1 MSFETN
7 LSSTPIN
14 LVGLV
19 LALVL
24 SALYVGAETALDL
37 LRPMHLKF
45 AREKSAKRGQRLEWL
60 MDHRANI
67 VAACILGR
75 QTVKLAMVFFSL
87 MLGES
92 LAQRATP
99 DGSLPSFSASALY
112 GLAIVVPVGLAS
124 LILDLVPKSY
134 ASLHPHRV
142 AFRLHAFMRASWG
155 IFGFPASI
163 ITAVA
168 NLLTSRFGG
177 EASFEFQNQVEEEIK
192 TIVESAEESGE
203 IEVDERELLHSV
215 FEFTDTVAREIMTP
229 RVDLDAMPVKSDP
242 EQVMKV
248 IQESGHSRIPLYE
261 ETDDQIVGI
270 VHAKDLL
277 KAAMENRGPID
288 LRGLMRQP
296 LFVPENKSL
305 HDLLKDMRQE
315 RTQLAVVQ
323 DEFGGTAGIVTVEDI
338 VEELLGDIVDEYD
351 VEEPEIISDHGRF
364 IVEGKAH
371 VDDVNAAL
379 GSSFV
384 SDEFDTIGGL
394 VFGIFGR
401 QPALNECID
410 SEGWRFCVCETD
422 GRRIGKLKIEK
433 LDANDSSL
441 QVALED

>member
-1 MSFETN
+1 M
-7 LSSTPIN
+7 
-14 LVGLV
+14 
-19 LALVL
+19 
-24 SALYVGAETALDL
+24 
-37 LRPMHLKF
+37 
-45 AREKSAKRGQRLEWL
+45 
-60 MDHRANI
+60 
-67 VAACILGR
+67 
-75 QTVKLAMVFFSL
+75 
-87 MLGES
+87 
-92 LAQRATP
+92 
-99 DGSLPSFSASALY
+99 
-112 GLAIVVPVGLAS
+112 
-124 LILDLVPKSY
+124 
-134 ASLHPHRV
+134 
-142 AFRLHAFMRASWG
+142 
-155 IFGFPASI
+155 

-168 NLLTSRFGG
+168 NVLTSRFGG

-229 RVDLDAMPVKSDP
+229 RVDLDAVPIKCDP
-242 EQVMKV
+242 QEVMKV

-277 KAAMENRGPID
+277 KAAMENRGPIN
-288 LRGLMRQP
+288 LRSLMRP
-296 LFVPENKSL
+296 ALFVPENKSL

-351 VEEPEIISDHGRF
+351 IEEPEIVSDHGSF

-379 GSSFV
+379 GSTFESE
-384 SDEFDTIGGL
+384 EFDTIGGY

-401 QPALNECID
+401 QPVLNECID
-410 SEGWRFCVCETD
+410 SDGWRFCIVDSD
-422 GRRIGKLKIEK
+422 GRRIGKLRIER
-433 LDANDSSL
+433 LDLIENSEQAE
-441 QVALED
+441 VAD